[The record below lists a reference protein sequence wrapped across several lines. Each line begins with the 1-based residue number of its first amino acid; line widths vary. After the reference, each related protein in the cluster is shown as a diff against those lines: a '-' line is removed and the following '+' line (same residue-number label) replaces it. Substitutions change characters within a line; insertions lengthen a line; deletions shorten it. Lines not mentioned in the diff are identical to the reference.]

1 MATLGPN
8 DLKQWALPAGWDAA
22 RLKQIALQSG
32 ETYEQLIGDIT
43 QGLAMQNAALLN
55 NPLVAGL
62 ISTTQEPTVEYACGV
77 SNGFED
83 HTEYGTPD
91 AKRGL
96 TTGHMLPL
104 LPYDRKLGWTWDF
117 LRKARRAQIDN
128 DIASAMTDLR
138 DVWEKKVLTRL
149 FKSTYDSVGSSGK
162 SMPFADG
169 GTADSTYVPPNRPDR
184 AAAFAYTHNHFLR
197 YDGVTQANIELA
209 IAHLWE
215 HGHDGPY
222 DLLVAQADLG
232 DWSNTSNVTGWVKR
246 ADAAIRYGTNV
257 DLANVAGD
265 YLGVV
270 ETKYGSA
277 RLRATGRVPTK
288 YWSVYKSPGNLDQ
301 RNPLR
306 VYESPT
312 YGLGCILLAGDHI
325 RQFPLEQAILFL
337 EFGVGVGEDRT
348 AAACVYNHDDNL
360 YVIPTIS

>member
-22 RLKQIALQSG
+22 RLMQVSLQSG

-43 QGLAMQNAALLN
+43 QGLAMANAALLSD
-55 NPLVAGL
+55 PLVAGL
-62 ISTTQEPTVEYACGV
+62 ISTTTEPAIEYACGV

-91 AKRGL
+91 AKRGS

-104 LPYDRKLGWTWDF
+104 NAYDRKLGWTWDF

-128 DIASAMTDLR
+128 DVASGMLDLS
-138 DVWEKKVLTRL
+138 DAWQKKVLTRL
-149 FKSTYDSVGSSGK
+149 FKSTYDTVGSAGK

-169 GTADSTYVPPNRPDR
+169 GTADATWVPPSRPNR
-184 AAAFAYTHNHFLR
+184 AGTFAYTHNHFLR
-197 YDGVTQANIELA
+197 LDGITQANLESAVAL
-209 IAHLWE
+209 LWE

-222 DLLVAQADLG
+222 DLLMAQADIAA
-232 DWSNTSNVTGWVKR
+232 WTAVATVTGWVKR
-246 ADAAIRYGTNV
+246 PDAAIRYGTLT

-270 ETKYGSA
+270 ETSFGA
-277 RLRATGRVPTK
+277 CRMRATGRVPTK
-288 YWSVYKSPGNLDQ
+288 YWSVYKSAGNLDQ

-306 VYESPT
+306 VYESPS

-325 RQFPLEQAILFL
+325 RQFPLEQAILFF

-348 AAACVYNHDDNL
+348 AAVCVYNHDDNL